1 MLKRNCI
8 IALIA
13 AALISPSLLA
23 ANEESPPPVLNKAQQ
38 LVFLKN
44 HLQGVAKGSQL
55 DYGFKSVTKDAESFT
70 DHIELKVTDVGNDGK
85 RDLEFNFLSGSHH
98 INFTPAKAYSGNPVL
113 IHFLERDIAQM
124 ARDTGGSNGFF
135 RNRIRDSF
143 KSPSEMREV
152 KFQFNG
158 QSLEGTEII
167 VTPFVA
173 NPYADNF
180 KLYVN
185 KRYEFIFSDQVPG
198 GIYRIHTQVPDENG
212 ESVLIDEDMTF
223 RQITPA
229 I

>member
-1 MLKRNCI
+1 MRKRHFI
-8 IALIA
+8 I
-13 AALISPSLLA
+13 SLLA
-23 ANEESPPPVLNKAQQ
+23 AVLIAPALSTATEGSPPASLNEAQK
-38 LVFLKN
+38 LFFYKDHLK
-44 HLQGVAKGSQL
+44 GVPKGSLL
-55 DYGFKSVTKDAESFT
+55 DYDFKSVTKDAESFT
-70 DHIELKVTDVGNDGK
+70 DHIEIKVTDVVGEGK
-85 RDLEFNFLSGSHH
+85 RDLEFNFLSGEHH
-98 INFTPAKAYSGNPVL
+98 INFTPAKAYSGNPIM

-124 ARDTGGSNGFF
+124 AKDTGGSNGFF

-143 KSPSEMREV
+143 KSPSAVREV

-158 QSLEGTEII
+158 ASLEGTEII

-185 KRYEFIFSDQVPG
+185 KRYEFIFSDQIPG
-198 GIYRIHTQVPDENG
+198 GVYRIHTQVPGEDEK
-212 ESVLIDEDMTF
+212 SVLIDEDMTF